1 MLKRPY
7 NFESLVLFDID
18 GTLNT
23 GIENDEVV
31 QFFLD
36 RNYAVGI
43 STANPSYHPRNL
55 MSFDWMPANLYMFM
69 ANHNFN
75 TFNNVGSNILCG
87 EYNPEMYNYD
97 LNTDMYTSIGVRK
110 GISLG
115 ETAYKYGITDPK
127 KCFLFDNDPAYL
139 HGCFLYNNQFNL
151 VCAGRPCG
159 KENMSTN
166 TIYNFLHRKTL

>member
-1 MLKRPY
+1 MFK
-7 NFESLVLFDID
+7 NGLVLFDID

-36 RNYAVGI
+36 KNYAVGI
-43 STANPSYHPRNL
+43 STANPSYHPNNL

-69 ANHNFN
+69 VNHNFD

-87 EYNPEMYNYD
+87 QYNPEIYKYAENFNKD
-97 LNTDMYTSIGVRK
+97 IYTSLGIKK
-110 GISLG
+110 GISLS
-115 ETAYKYGITDPK
+115 ETAYRYGIYDPK
-127 KCFLFDNDPAYL
+127 KCFLFDNDPNYL
-139 HGCFLYNNQFNL
+139 HGCFLYNNNFNV

-166 TIYNFLHRKTL
+166 TIYNFLHRKTW